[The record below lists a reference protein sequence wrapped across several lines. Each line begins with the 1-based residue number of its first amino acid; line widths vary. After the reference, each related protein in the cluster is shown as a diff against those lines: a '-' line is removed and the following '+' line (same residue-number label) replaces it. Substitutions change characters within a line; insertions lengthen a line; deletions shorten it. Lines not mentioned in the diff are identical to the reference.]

1 MARHKQQAGFTLLEM
16 MLALALLAATSVIAL
31 QLFQGVLRSSALLR
45 ETSSKLMQQ
54 QFAFA
59 VMETDFSQ
67 ALLPPDF
74 GEKNQLSTLAI
85 PTGDLSPASEQETEV
100 QFLRGNWLN
109 PAGMLPRSQIE
120 HVTYQL
126 EQGKLQKVSA
136 LWPAEALAEPPRV
149 TTLLTGVSAFTLRY
163 YYQNRWVEK
172 LNMLNVLPNAVA
184 VKLEFAD
191 GGEFRRTFL
200 LSEG

>member
-1 MARHKQQAGFTLLEM
+1 MARHNQQAGFTLLEM

-45 ETSSKLMQQ
+45 EASSKLMQQ

-59 VMETDFSQ
+59 VMEMDFSQ

-74 GEKNQLSTLAI
+74 GEKNQLSTAAI
-85 PTGDLSPASEQETEV
+85 ATGDLSPASKQEAEV
-100 QFLRGNWLN
+100 RFLRSNWLN
-109 PAGMLPRSQIE
+109 PAGMFPRSQIE

-126 EQGKLQKVSA
+126 AQGKLQKVSA
-136 LWPAEALAEPPRV
+136 LWPAGVSAEPPRV

-163 YYQNRWVEK
+163 YYQNKWVEK
-172 LNMLNVLPNAVA
+172 LNMLNVLPKAVA
-184 VKLEFAD
+184 VELEFAD

-200 LSEG
+200 LAED